1 MIVSVTR
8 IGPEDRGRRMSLDE
22 FAHAEGR
29 PGYLYELARGEVRV
43 VETPG
48 LPHGLIVQAVHRRIH
63 SYQDRRPGRI
73 FYTATGSGCALRLPG
88 MQSERHPDVAVYLTA
103 PADPVNPW
111 DAWIPDI
118 VVEVVSAGNEAHE
131 RDYRDKRE
139 DYLAAGVRE
148 YWIVDPVTRSL
159 LVLRRTGDR
168 WREIR
173 PDATA
178 GYSTGLLPE
187 FELDVAGLFV
197 AP

>member
-1 MIVSVTR
+1 
-8 IGPEDRGRRMSLDE
+8 
-22 FAHAEGR
+22 
-29 PGYLYELARGEVRV
+29 
-43 VETPG
+43 
-48 LPHGLIVQAVHRRIH
+48 
-63 SYQDRRPGRI
+63 
-73 FYTATGSGCALRLPG
+73 